1 MCIFLQFY
9 YFSLQIASEVN
20 ASILGM
26 ENRESTTPKLA
37 IMLKLMLWS
46 QDELEKKKV
55 KYPKMI
61 DVAHGLIDDPK

>member
-1 MCIFLQFY
+1 
-9 YFSLQIASEVN
+9 
-20 ASILGM
+20 M

-55 KYPKMI
+55 KYPKMNDIATGAI
-61 DVAHGLIDDPK
+61 DEPK

>member
-1 MCIFLQFY
+1 
-9 YFSLQIASEVN
+9 
-20 ASILGM
+20 M

-55 KYPKMI
+55 KYPRMTEI
-61 DVAHGLIDDPK
+61 AQGTIDDPK